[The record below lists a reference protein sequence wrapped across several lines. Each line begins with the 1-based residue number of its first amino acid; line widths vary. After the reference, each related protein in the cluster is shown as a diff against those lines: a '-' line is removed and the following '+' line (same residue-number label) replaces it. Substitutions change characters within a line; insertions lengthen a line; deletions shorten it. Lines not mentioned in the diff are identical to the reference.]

1 MDDKIYV
8 SRAELKK
15 IVEKSE
21 KRREVLEDVL
31 DIIIKVIGPEGIPE
45 KKWKLVKKV
54 TALINNMDDYQ
65 ESFAK
70 FNEAYIADAM
80 ELVKKEEV

>member
-21 KRREVLEDVL
+21 KRREILEDCLAIVIRVL
-31 DIIIKVIGPEGIPE
+31 GPEGIPE

-54 TALINNMDDYQ
+54 THLINNMDDYQ

-70 FNEAYIADAM
+70 FNEAYIKAAM